1 MGDMIAATL
10 QSPASASASRE
21 FLRQISEV
29 REGLAA
35 LNAGHRLHWGWR
47 MPLYR
52 SRAIAAA
59 AGLRAAAYLVLAS
72 GFFVLAGWPSAEV
85 SLSLV
90 ALVIGLGAVSPNPQS
105 FTVAAFIAAPIAAVL
120 AGTLEF
126 LILDGVTEFPL
137 LALALAPFVIGT
149 MVVATR
155 PHPMVASLGRLNLI
169 FILVILSPSNPQS
182 YNANSF
188 LFVVLFLCTGIG
200 LLLAA
205 QTLIPPESIERRQR
219 WIMASVRRDFEL
231 VLSKHDRR
239 LAPEEAMFR
248 DAARIGQITAG
259 GASPQDSAVLAE
271 ALSYFDR
278 AAAIRLGRE
287 SVARLAETSLSHLA
301 AEAEEALAAE
311 DTQRLR
317 DMGLNLKDAS
327 APEARSPKKSAVSS
341 RSRPSSSTP
350 RDTRPRPPWRPC
362 HDALIFRAGHRR
374 RIRRAVRR
382 LRGGGARHLP
392 RSSSDP
398 ASVRVRK
405 AIQQSGDRRAQPL
418 CDDPRPAD
426 GRFLGVTLMYHAKVM
441 EQTVRQVEPSLP
453 AQEPAAGSVPA
464 MGRQTPLFS
473 RSQLSPSRTKRRV
486 SARPS
491 TNAARRVDEGLRF
504 DGSSLASSGSQH
516 WPSRS
521 SPSSWPW

>member
-1 MGDMIAATL
+1 MARGAAIAVGVAAIAVVNDLLAAPDSFPQLASQLAALHRGVRDYAKPVLRDEATDAGTAAGLLRDIAALRPEIASLATESASGSIRRAAARSTAVALVAAVHAARALKAVVAATNPAMDDMIAASAH
-10 QSPASASASRE
+10 SPASAWASRE
-21 FLRQISEV
+21 SLRRISEV

-35 LNAGHRLHWGWR
+35 LNAGHRPLCVWR

-59 AGLRAAAYLVLAS
+59 AGLRAAACLVLAS

-90 ALVIGLGAVSPNPQS
+90 ALVIGLGAVSPNPQG

-137 LALALAPFVIGT
+137 LALALAPFVIGA
-149 MVVATR
+149 MVAATR

-205 QTLIPPESIERRQR
+205 ETLIPPESNERRQR

-231 VLSKHDRR
+231 VLSKRDRR

-248 DAARIGQITAG
+248 DAARIGQIPAS
-259 GASPQDSAVLAE
+259 GASHRDSAVLAQ

-278 AAAIRLGRE
+278 AAAIRLGRD

-301 AEAEEALAAE
+301 AEAEEALATQ

-317 DMGLNLKDAS
+317 DVSLALMHVAGAGSALAEEISGELTLAAIVIDA
-327 APEARSPKKSAVSS
+327 ARHAASPAMEAVS
-341 RSRPSSSTP
+341 
-350 RDTRPRPPWRPC
+350 
-362 HDALIFRAGHRR
+362 
-374 RIRRAVRR
+374 
-382 LRGGGARHLP
+382 
-392 RSSSDP
+392 
-398 ASVRVRK
+398 
-405 AIQQSGDRRAQPL
+405 
-418 CDDPRPAD
+418 
-426 GRFLGVTLMYHAKVM
+426 
-441 EQTVRQVEPSLP
+441 
-453 AQEPAAGSVPA
+453 
-464 MGRQTPLFS
+464 
-473 RSQLSPSRTKRRV
+473 
-486 SARPS
+486 
-491 TNAARRVDEGLRF
+491 
-504 DGSSLASSGSQH
+504 
-516 WPSRS
+516 
-521 SPSSWPW
+521 